1 MVAWLYTQCDANFRG
16 VPDPALL
23 DGAAR
28 ARIIGAFALFVST

>member
-1 MVAWLYTQCDANFRG
+1 MLRVAFVRS
-16 VPDPALL
+16 VPAPSLL

>member
-1 MVAWLYTQCDANFRG
+1 MNCPALLSG
-16 VPDPALL
+16 GDPALQLL

>member
-1 MVAWLYTQCDANFRG
+1 MLLIRRG
-16 VPDPALL
+16 DPEPQLL